1 MAALTASSS
10 AHGDEL
16 QRALARIEQLEK
28 DAVRIEQLEKD
39 VVKHLHS
46 NGGEQCIPGVQDLFR
61 SARDEGGGNAKLV
74 VESKPQRTAKKSKSK
89 TWGFSSFFGVG
100 TPEGSAGANQ
110 STFGVGTPKGVSARK
125 LCPLVYGTTAKDV
138 KLNPIYLEPLKAK
151 GRPPH
156 GLTSQR

>member
-10 AHGDEL
+10 AHGGEL

-61 SARDEGGGNAKLV
+61 SAREEGGGGSN
-74 VESKPQRTAKKSKSK
+74 Q
-89 TWGFSSFFGVG
+89 SFFGV
-100 TPEGSAGANQ
+100 S
-110 STFGVGTPKGVSARK
+110 TPKGVSARE

-151 GRPPH
+151 GRHNLAPSPPSAQFLIL
-156 GLTSQR
+156 LTSQL

>member
-1 MAALTASSS
+1 MEDPEWLSDNNTSSPSMAALITAE
-10 AHGDEL
+10 DEI
-16 QRALARIEQLEK
+16 QRALA
-28 DAVRIEQLEKD
+28 RIEQLEKD

-61 SARDEGGGNAKLV
+61 SARG
-74 VESKPQRTAKKSKSK
+74 
-89 TWGFSSFFGVG
+89 
-100 TPEGSAGANQ
+100 EGSAEANQ
-110 STFGVGTPKGVSARK
+110 STFGVGTPKGVSARE

-156 GLTSQR
+156 ALTSQRCVRSPPH

>member
-16 QRALARIEQLEK
+16 QRALA
-28 DAVRIEQLEKD
+28 RIEQLEKD

-61 SARDEGGGNAKLV
+61 SARDEGGG
-74 VESKPQRTAKKSKSK
+74 
-89 TWGFSSFFGVG
+89 
-100 TPEGSAGANQ
+100 GANQ
-110 STFGVGTPKGVSARK
+110 SSFGVGTPKGVSARK

-156 GLTSQR
+156 VLTSQR

>member
-61 SARDEGGGNAKLV
+61 SARG
-74 VESKPQRTAKKSKSK
+74 
-89 TWGFSSFFGVG
+89 
-100 TPEGSAGANQ
+100 EGSAEANQ
-110 STFGVGTPKGVSARK
+110 STFGVGTPKGVSARE

-156 GLTSQR
+156 ALTSQLCVRNPPH

>member
-1 MAALTASSS
+1 MAALTARSS

-28 DAVRIEQLEKD
+28 DAVRIEQLEND

-100 TPEGSAGANQ
+100 TP
-110 STFGVGTPKGVSARK
+110 KGVSARE

-156 GLTSQR
+156 VLTSQR

>member
-16 QRALARIEQLEK
+16 QRALA
-28 DAVRIEQLEKD
+28 RIEQLEKD

-61 SARDEGGGNAKLV
+61 SARDKGAD
-74 VESKPQRTAKKSKSK
+74 
-89 TWGFSSFFGVG
+89 
-100 TPEGSAGANQ
+100 GSNQ
-110 STFGVGTPKGVSARK
+110 SFFGVGTPKGVSARK

-151 GRPPH
+151 GRQPHALRLPALRPNPPP
-156 GLTSQR
+156 Q